1 MVARDDVNASVL
13 RKLMQEVRE
22 LRVKVNAG
30 FSSITRGSLRVASE
44 EGLIV
49 QGSALIN
56 GLLSVLGRVRI
67 HGLGILEVLSLI
79 DLLGSMRVRGGG
91 TINVE
96 AGGAVVVGNVRIE
109 DGKIRVGSGD
119 QIIIDGATGRI
130 SVGGT
135 QIVIDGGSGK
145 VTINGGSSPA
155 TLEDGK
161 MSFGTGG
168 SVEADTSVG
177 GVRMVAGDAVVN
189 AGSTASI
196 RKGSSSI
203 IVGGSSVT
211 INPSGDGDIEML
223 GTVQLSLGT
232 IPQVSGTG
240 LALGALIVNGSGYLR
255 RSDGT

>member
-96 AGGAVVVGNVRIE
+96 AGGAVIVGNVRIE

-119 QIIIDGATGRI
+119 QI
-130 SVGGT
+130 
-135 QIVIDGGSGK
+135 VIDGNTGK
-145 VTINGGSSPA
+145 ITVNGMVIDPADGGSITFPGGSRLRA
-155 TLEDGK
+155 DVGNGVQLQ
-161 MSFGTGG
+161 TGG
-168 SVEADTSVG
+168 TKVSVQDSYVQLTIG
-177 GVRMVAGDAVVN
+177 TR
-189 AGSTASI
+189 
-196 RKGSSSI
+196 SI
-203 IVGGSSVT
+203 ILNSGGHRMSGMDTISLSSAPEGAFRGAV
-211 INPSGDGDIEML
+211 IANSSGD
-223 GTVQLSLGT
+223 LSR
-232 IPQVSGTG
+232 
-240 LALGALIVNGSGYLR
+240 IV
-255 RSDGT
+255 

>member
-96 AGGAVVVGNVRIE
+96 AGGAVLVGNVRIE
-109 DGKIRVGSGD
+109 DGKIRVGSGG
-119 QIIIDGATGRI
+119 QIVIDGATGRI
-130 SVGGT
+130 SVGGN
-135 QIVIDGGSGK
+135 QIIIDGSTGKITVNGMVIDPADGGSI
-145 VTINGGSSPA
+145 TFPGGSRLRA
-155 TLEDGK
+155 DVGNGVQLQ
-161 MSFGTGG
+161 TGG
-168 SVEADTSVG
+168 TKVSVQDSYVQLTIG
-177 GVRMVAGDAVVN
+177 TR
-189 AGSTASI
+189 
-196 RKGSSSI
+196 SI
-203 IVGGSSVT
+203 ILNSGGHRLSGMDTISVASAGPGAFVGAVIANS
-211 INPSGDGDIEML
+211 SGD
-223 GTVQLSLGT
+223 LSRVV
-232 IPQVSGTG
+232 P
-240 LALGALIVNGSGYLR
+240 
-255 RSDGT
+255 